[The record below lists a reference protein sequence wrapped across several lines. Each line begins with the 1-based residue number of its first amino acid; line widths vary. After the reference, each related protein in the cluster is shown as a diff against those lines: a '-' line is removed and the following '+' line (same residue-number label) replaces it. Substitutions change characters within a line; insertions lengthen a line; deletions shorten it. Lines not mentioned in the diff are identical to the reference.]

1 MKRKAICS
9 LFIVI
14 ILCFSIG
21 TFSVFAVSTGV
32 ATKIES
38 AVNTS
43 KVLNV
48 YTSGTPSSG
57 NNVTLYT
64 ANNSL
69 YNVTQSWEF
78 ISVGNSKYKLV
89 LTYYP
94 DLGVN
99 LNQATSKCTVYSVA
113 SNNAAGDYD
122 DYQVTVSTLSNGAN
136 RIILPG
142 WSKYL
147 GHNGDYNGSQCYW
160 YSTSGGYN
168 SDYYWY
174 FEN

>member
-9 LFIVI
+9 MFIVI
-14 ILCFSIG
+14 ILWFSIG
-21 TFSVFAVSTGV
+21 TFGVFAVSTGV

-48 YTSGTPSSG
+48 YTSGIPSSG

-78 ISVGNSKYKLV
+78 ISVGNSKY
-89 LTYYP
+89 
-94 DLGVN
+94 
-99 LNQATSKCTVYSVA
+99 
-113 SNNAAGDYD
+113 
-122 DYQVTVSTLSNGAN
+122 
-136 RIILPG
+136 
-142 WSKYL
+142 
-147 GHNGDYNGSQCYW
+147 
-160 YSTSGGYN
+160 
-168 SDYYWY
+168 
-174 FEN
+174 